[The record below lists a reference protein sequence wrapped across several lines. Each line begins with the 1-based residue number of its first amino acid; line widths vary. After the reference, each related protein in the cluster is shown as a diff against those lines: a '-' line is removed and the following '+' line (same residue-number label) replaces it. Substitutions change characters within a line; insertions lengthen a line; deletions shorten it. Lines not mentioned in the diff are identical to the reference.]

1 MAEVRKK
8 GYLEG
13 EYRLFYLK
21 TLPERE
27 IEPHYHDFHKV
38 LLLLKGQIGY
48 GIEGRSYQL
57 LPGDVVLVGA
67 GEIHNPVFQNQEA
80 YERLILYLSPSYGT
94 LFGEEARG
102 LLRFFER
109 EERGAYLLRPQGNL
123 SSSLSLLSQELSQS
137 WQEVWGGG
145 EEAPFARL
153 YQRLKVTELMVLI
166 SRAAGQGMGR
176 EEVGEQS
183 SPAVDECIRYISSH
197 LQEDLSVETIASAL
211 FLSKSYCMHRFKAQ
225 TGMTIG
231 EFIREKR
238 LFTARKALSEGT
250 SVTDACYLSGFKN
263 YSSFYYAYK
272 KKYGYAPREGVPLMA
287 SSREE

>member
-1 MAEVRKK
+1 MEEVQKK

-13 EYRLFYLK
+13 DYRLFYLK

-48 GIEGRSYQL
+48 SIEGRSYPL

-67 GEIHNPVFQNQEA
+67 GEIHNPVFQGKDA
-80 YERLILYLSPSYGT
+80 YERVILYLSPSYGS
-94 LFGEEARG
+94 LFGEEAEG

-109 EERGAYLLRPQGNL
+109 EERRAYLLRPQGNL
-123 SSSLSLLSQELSQS
+123 QSALSRLTQELLSS

-153 YQRLKVTELMVLI
+153 YQRLKVTELMILL
-166 SRAAGQGMGR
+166 SQAAGQEGRLEEMG
-176 EEVGEQS
+176 VQS
-183 SPAVDECIRYISSH
+183 SPAVDDCIRYISSH

-211 FLSKSYCMHRFKAQ
+211 FLSKSYLMHRFKDQ

-238 LFTARKALSEGT
+238 LFSARKALAEGA

-272 KKYGYAPREGVPLMA
+272 KKYGHAPREGMPLMV